1 MNARVRYDDLSALP
15 ALAIQTS
22 WGLLPPS
29 EGTLSFITPEAI
41 VAASATVTSG
51 EVIALSLGS
60 QELDP
65 PLFGRSPTTHVL
77 TESARNIFE
86 DDLSNFNP
94 QSGSQWDGLMHIRA
108 REFGHYSGVS
118 DIDEARDVLG
128 MHHWGLRGIVGRGV
142 LVDVKAHLGASWDP
156 FAGDTVGVDVVG
168 SALEA
173 QGSELREGDILCLRL
188 GWVAEYRRARDA
200 GEDLSRLGDRFS
212 GLASTDDVVR
222 FLWDGRVAAV
232 VADNPAVESAPGDP
246 ANGSLHRKLIPGL
259 GFAVGELFDL
269 DALAVACARRSRYDF
284 LFTAAPM
291 TTYGLASSTANALAI
306 L

>member
-1 MNARVRYDDLSALP
+1 MRYEDLPELA
-15 ALAIQTS
+15 ALAIRTS
-22 WGLLPPS
+22 WGLLPAS
-29 EGTLSFITPEAI
+29 AGTLSFITPEA
-41 VAASATVTSG
+41 VVTASGSVTSG

-65 PLFGRSPTTHVL
+65 PLFGRSPTSYEQSET
-77 TESARNIFE
+77 ARNIFE
-86 DDLSNFNP
+86 DELSEFNP

-108 REFGHYSGVS
+108 REFGHYGGIT
-118 DIDEARDVLG
+118 DLNEAREVLG

-142 LVDVKAHLGASWDP
+142 LVDVQDHLGSAWDP
-156 FAGDTVGVDVVG
+156 FSGDTVGVDVVRDV
-168 SALEA
+168 LEA
-173 QGSELREGDILCLRL
+173 QGSVLREGDILCLRL
-188 GWVAEYRRARDA
+188 GWIARYRRVRAA
-200 GEDLSRLGDRFS
+200 GDDLTALGDRFS

-222 FLWDGRVAAV
+222 FLWDSGIAAV

-259 GFAVGELFDL
+259 GFAVGELLDL
-269 DALAVACARRSRYDF
+269 DALSAACARRGRYDF

-291 TTYGLASSTANALAI
+291 TSYGLASSTANALAI